1 MFVYYKLY
9 WHQIDSFAD
18 EFSSYSKTDFA
29 EHSLKDKPITVTIMI
44 TIPPEVDEDL
54 NGIEVIMLKLRL
66 LNKLK
71 SKEYLSYQR
80 IKIR

>member
-1 MFVYYKLY
+1 M
-9 WHQIDSFAD
+9 
-18 EFSSYSKTDFA
+18 T
-29 EHSLKDKPITVTIMI
+29 